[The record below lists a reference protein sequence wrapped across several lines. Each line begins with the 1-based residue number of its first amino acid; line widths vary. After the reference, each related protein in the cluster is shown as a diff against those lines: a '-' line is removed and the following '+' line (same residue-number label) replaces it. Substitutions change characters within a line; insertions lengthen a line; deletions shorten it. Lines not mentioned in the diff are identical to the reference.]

1 MTGAELPVSSRTL
14 SSDEQISLVERLRA
28 GDEQAEHEF
37 VLLFSGRLHLMISAR
52 IHDRETARDLAQEAL
67 VAALSSLRKGGLREA
82 AKLAAFVHGL
92 GRNVANNYLRRRQS
106 APIEVALDDD
116 AMLPASPAGDGEERE
131 RRDLALRAVR
141 RLSAP
146 DREVLT
152 LTLVDGL
159 KPGDIARRLGETA
172 DVVRTRKSRALK
184 RIIAEVERLSRFKG
198 TGH

>member
-1 MTGAELPVSSRTL
+1 VSSRTL
-14 SSDEQISLVERLRA
+14 SADEQISLVERLRA

-37 VLLFSGRLHLMISAR
+37 VQLFSGRLHLMISAR

-82 AKLAAFVHGL
+82 VKLAAFVHGL

-106 APIEVALDDD
+106 APVEVALDEDVTLV
-116 AMLPASPAGDGEERE
+116 AASADVGEERE
-131 RRDLALRAVR
+131 RTELALRAVR
-141 RLSAP
+141 TLPAS

-172 DVVRTRKSRALK
+172 EVVRTRKSRALK
-184 RIIAEVERLSRFKG
+184 RVIAEVERLSRFKG